1 MAGKNYDEAVDAIKD
16 ALDGIPGPQ
25 QGETAEEYK
34 VRFGSD
40 AAAIVD
46 AVEEKGAEID
56 GFVEIRKDAGISE
69 SEAKYDAVRR
79 RFTNLEEKPKDELE
93 T

>member
-25 QGETAEEYK
+25 

-56 GFVEIRKDAGISE
+56 GFVEIRKDEGISE
-69 SEAKYDAVRR
+69 SEAKYDSVRR